1 MVYSAAVLFP
11 WIQSRDPIASL
22 GSHAEKEKKNEPA
35 NKANPRPVVN

>member
-11 WIQSRDPIASL
+11 WMQSRDPIASL
-22 GSHAEKEKKNEPA
+22 GSHAEKKKNEPA